1 MIDLS
6 SFEPVEDKP
15 GYYWLSKRRGQIIEK
30 ERLEKIIEKIANAPE
45 GYLLTA
51 EEIEYI
57 RSKYEDY

>member
-15 GYYWLSKRRGQIIEK
+15 GYYWLNKRRCEIIEK
-30 ERLEKIIEKIANAPE
+30 ERLEKIIEKLANAPK

-57 RSKYEDY
+57 RSKYENC